1 MDKSPAYENFLNKM
15 AAMQGQ
21 GKPKMS
27 ATTMKIGSGGL
38 EKRVA
43 NNERKITIL
52 KNIFK
57 AQRSDIGEN
66 IKPSVNNLRES
77 LLETNV
83 IIRDISDLLQRD
95 FKDRIKILQ
104 DQIKDDTKKFQD
116 QKRRDKE
123 SNLEK
128 TKRVNKIGKKVSST
142 IAKPFVGIFDQI
154 KELGVILGTGL
165 IATNVIKFVT
175 DPKNAETIQKIFTT
189 IKNNAGTILTA
200 SAVLGTLGII
210 GGGGMVFGGLKRI
223 YQFAIGIAK
232 FFTTT
237 VAGAILLPLMLGGS
251 SKQGSNLQ
259 TNSKLSQNF
268 NKFLDKEDKDKRFAG
283 IFVTD
288 QGPFSEFESAF
299 YNRPEIS
306 SIIQK
311 AAHKLRVEEIS
322 KDEYD
327 KVFLYLKKIMVDEF
341 IRTFEGGKYLQKEG
355 IEKFLLEDS
364 TLPKLQSGG
373 FSHDLGIVHPGEF
386 VLKKSVV
393 DKIGLA
399 KLYATNSGMNLNESN
414 IFLQDLEPMY
424 MNMEESKVN
433 NVPATQVLRV
443 SSANVNNNYM
453 KETPSL
459 FGFSDLVYT

>member
-57 AQRSDIGEN
+57 AQRQDIGEN

-83 IIRDISDLLQRD
+83 IIRDISDILQGD

-116 QKRRDKE
+116 QKRRDQE

-175 DPKNAETIQKIFTT
+175 DPKNAETVERIFAA
-189 IKNNAGTILTA
+189 IRDNAGTILTA
-200 SAVLGTLGII
+200 TGVLGTLGII

-237 VAGAILLPLMLGGS
+237 VAGALLLPLMLGGS
-251 SKQGSNLQ
+251 TKQGDALGEKSDLD
-259 TNSKLSQNF
+259 TSFK
-268 NKFLDKEDKDKRFAG
+268 KFLGANMFLAGGDQKAFYGYEGFFNNFMQREDIREFMDRVYKAEKEGIINMEDRQRFIVELQKIAM
-283 IFVTD
+283 
-288 QGPFSEFESAF
+288 SEF
-299 YNRPEIS
+299 
-306 SIIQK
+306 
-311 AAHKLRVEEIS
+311 
-322 KDEYD
+322 
-327 KVFLYLKKIMVDEF
+327 LK
-341 IRTFEGGKYLQKEG
+341 TFEGGKYLEKEG
-355 IEKFLLEDS
+355 VEQFLMENS
-364 TLPKLQSGG
+364 ELPKFQSGG
-373 FSHDLGIVHPGEF
+373 FSHGLGIVHPGEF
-386 VLKKSVV
+386 VFKKSAV

-399 KLYATNSGMNLNESN
+399 KLYATNSGMNLSESN
-414 IFLQDLEPMY
+414 IFVQDLEPMY
-424 MNMEESKVN
+424 MNMKESKVN

-453 KETPSL
+453 KETPTL

>member
-57 AQRSDIGEN
+57 AQRQDIGEN

-83 IIRDISDLLQRD
+83 IIRDISDILQGD

-116 QKRRDKE
+116 QKRRDQE

-175 DPKNAETIQKIFTT
+175 DPKNAETVERIFTA
-189 IKNNAGTILTA
+189 IRDNAGTILTA
-200 SAVLGTLGII
+200 TGVLGTLGLI
-210 GGGGMVFGGLKRI
+210 GGGGMVFAGLKKI
-223 YQFAIGIAK
+223 YLFAIGIAK

-237 VAGAILLPLMLGGS
+237 VLGALLLPLMLGGS
-251 SKQGSNLQ
+251 SKKEQALKTSENLD
-259 TNSKLSQNF
+259 SDFK
-268 NKFLDKEDKDKRFAG
+268 KFLGANMFMAGGDQKHFYGPNGFYHAEFLKRDDIRQLLDRLHALMREGKVDEEFRQQVYLQLSRVAM
-283 IFVTD
+283 
-288 QGPFSEFESAF
+288 SEF
-299 YNRPEIS
+299 
-306 SIIQK
+306 
-311 AAHKLRVEEIS
+311 
-322 KDEYD
+322 
-327 KVFLYLKKIMVDEF
+327 LK
-341 IRTFEGGKYLQKEG
+341 TFEGGKYLEKEG
-355 IEKFLLEDS
+355 VEQFLMQNSE
-364 TLPKLQSGG
+364 LPKFQSGG
-373 FSHDLGIVHPGEF
+373 FSHGLGIVEPGEF
-386 VLKKSVV
+386 VFKKSVV

-399 KLYATNSGMNLNESN
+399 KLYATNSGMNLSESN
-414 IFLQDLEPMY
+414 IFVQDLEPMY
-424 MNMEESKVN
+424 MNMKESKVN

-443 SSANVNNNYM
+443 SSSNVNNNYM